1 MPNEH
6 YLAIHPTEATEVE
19 ARRAE
24 EKAAAEAKKASQPA
38 TVAK

>member
-6 YLAIHPTEATEVE
+6 YLAIHPTEAAEVE

-24 EKAAAEAKKASQPA
+24 EKAEAERKQQQA
-38 TVAK
+38 TVTN